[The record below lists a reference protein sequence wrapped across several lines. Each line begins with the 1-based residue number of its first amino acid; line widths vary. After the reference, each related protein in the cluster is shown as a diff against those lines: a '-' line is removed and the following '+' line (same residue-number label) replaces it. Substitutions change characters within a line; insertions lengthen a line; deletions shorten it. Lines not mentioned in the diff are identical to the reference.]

1 MSTLQQTLRSRLNAE
16 ATVPVVLVGI
26 VLLMVVPL
34 PAIMLDMLL
43 ATSIGLS
50 IALLL
55 ISIHIEK
62 PLELSVF
69 PSILLFVTLF
79 RLALNVA
86 STRLI
91 LLQGSE
97 GPHAAGAVIH
107 AFGDLIIQG
116 NYLVGAT
123 VFVLLVIIN
132 FVVITKGSGRVAEVS
147 AR

>member
-1 MSTLQQTLRSRLNAE
+1 MSAKAASMPKALGPE
-16 ATVPVVLVGI
+16 AAVPVLLVGI

-34 PAIMLDMLL
+34 PAGVLDLML

-62 PLELSVF
+62 PLDLSAF

-91 LLQGSE
+91 LLNGAE
-97 GPHAAGAVIH
+97 GPGAAGMVIH
-107 AFGDLIIQG
+107 AFGEL
-116 NYLVGAT
+116 A
-123 VFVLLVIIN
+123 
-132 FVVITKGSGRVAEVS
+132 
-147 AR
+147 